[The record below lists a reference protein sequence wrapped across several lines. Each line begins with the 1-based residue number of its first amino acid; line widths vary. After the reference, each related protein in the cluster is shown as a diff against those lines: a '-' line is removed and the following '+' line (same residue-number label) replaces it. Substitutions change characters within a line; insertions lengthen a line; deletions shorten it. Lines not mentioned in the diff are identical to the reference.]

1 MRKKNPS
8 KPSGTLL
15 IKIFTGYTILTL
27 LVVGIIAALWH
38 EKRVFAEA
46 EEEENAMLAQRELTS
61 RTFKALV
68 SLFLDN
74 ESAYLRE
81 MPGQKEYNEKEN
93 RVFFMLDE
101 LRKVYTDSIQQA
113 RIDTVEFLLNQK
125 HDLIRMLRNMPSALM
140 QMDSILTEQLPALER
155 KMISSATTAHAEPS
169 NPRKKNFLSRLFSR
183 EKKRQ
188 EVNLSVQQSIRQT
201 DNVRNIQKFG
211 DEMYEMLERQNR
223 LFESLADSLE
233 HKNRV
238 LNRNISRL
246 VNELEKDA
254 MERTAERHQRVSELR
269 EEAFGTICIISSA
282 ALLCALFLSIF
293 ITRDIHRKYRNRKE
307 LEDSNRHNRKM
318 LEIRKKIII
327 TLSHD
332 IRGPLNAIRGSAE
345 LAMDTK
351 DRKRRNSYL
360 DNILSSTGHIMRLVN
375 SLLDL
380 SRLNEAKETLN
391 EIPFRLDTFLSDIEK
406 EYGRIANDKGIM
418 LSGDFIGT
426 DIAVTGDVDRIE
438 QIISNLLSNAVK
450 FTESGSIGF
459 FAIYRNDMLTVT
471 VRDTG
476 IGMSEETMERI
487 FTPFERA
494 AVEICPEGFG
504 LGLSITKGL
513 VTLLKGEISV
523 ESKIGEGSTFKVS
536 IPLRETSETV
546 EEKCKPLP
554 DPAKRLPHRI
564 IVVEDDPV
572 QMEITRDILERN
584 GVSCHAC
591 QNVKEVVYLLRK
603 GDYDLILTDIQM
615 PGTNGFSL
623 LNLLR
628 NSNIGSSR
636 SIPIAAMTARGDE
649 EKENFI
655 KAGFTG
661 CIHKPF
667 SSPELLLFL
676 SSIMEKMNKP
686 ESQPIDFRPLISDSG
701 NKRKVLTMLV
711 KESETNKEELVEAIR
726 NKDRMR
732 IKEIIHRMFP
742 MWEML
747 GIAEE
752 LQEYRNLVHDADT
765 EEQTLKEW
773 TTKIAVCLDRLVEA
787 AENEIDNLT
796 GQKEDEK
803 ENTDSGR

>member
-1 MRKKNPS
+1 METKKENPI
-8 KPSGTLL
+8 KPSGSLL
-15 IKIFTGYTILTL
+15 IKIFAGYTILAL
-27 LVVGIIAALWH
+27 LVIGIIAALWH
-38 EKRVFAEA
+38 EKKVFAEA
-46 EEEENAMLAQRELTS
+46 EAEENAMLAQRELTS

-74 ESAYLRE
+74 ESAYLRDISD
-81 MPGQKEYNEKEN
+81 QKEYNEKEN

-101 LRKVYTDSIQQA
+101 LRKVYTDSLQQA

-125 HDLIRMLRNMPSALM
+125 HDHIRSLKTIPSALM
-140 QMDSILTEQLPALER
+140 QMDSILSKQLPVLER
-155 KMISSATTAHAEPS
+155 KMTSSASSVHTEQPKTE
-169 NPRKKNFLSRLFSR
+169 KKNFLSRLFSR
-183 EKKRQ
+183 KKKRQ
-188 EVNLSVQQSIRQT
+188 EPETTIHQNARQT
-201 DNVRNIQKFG
+201 DNVRNIRKFG
-211 DEMYEMLERQNR
+211 DEMYEVLERQNR
-223 LFESLADSLE
+223 LFESLADSLDQ
-233 HKNRV
+233 KNRA

-246 VNELEKDA
+246 VNELEKEA
-254 MERTAERHQRVSELR
+254 MERTAERHRRVSELR
-269 EEAFGTICIISSA
+269 EEAFSTICIISSA
-282 ALLCALFLSIF
+282 ALMCALLLSIF

-307 LEDSNRHNRKM
+307 LEDSHRHNRKM

-391 EIPFRLDTFLSDIEK
+391 EIPFRLDAFLADIEK
-406 EYGRIANDKGIM
+406 EYCRIANDKGIM
-418 LSGDFIGT
+418 LSGDFVGT
-426 DIAVTGDVDRIE
+426 GVAVTGDADRIE

-450 FTESGSIGF
+450 FTVSGSIGF
-459 FAIYRNDMLTVT
+459 SAVYRNDILTIT

-476 IGMSEETMERI
+476 IGMSEETIRRI

-513 VTLLKGEISV
+513 VTLLKGEITVRSSV
-523 ESKIGEGSTFKVS
+523 GEGSTFKVS
-536 IPLRETSETV
+536 IPLKETSEAVT
-546 EEKCKPLP
+546 EKCKPLP
-554 DPAKRLPHRI
+554 DFAKRLPHRI

-584 GVSCHAC
+584 GICCHAC
-591 QNVKEVVYLLRK
+591 KNAKEVVGLLRK
-603 GDYDLILTDIQM
+603 EEYDLILTDIQM
-615 PGTNGFSL
+615 PGTNGFNL

-655 KAGFTG
+655 KAGFAG

-676 SSIMEKMNKP
+676 SSIMEDKNIP
-686 ESQPIDFRPLISDSG
+686 ESQAINFGPLLSDSG

-752 LQEYRNLVHDADT
+752 LQEYRNLVHDDSSGD
-765 EEQTLKEW
+765 QIMKEW
-773 TTKIAVCLDRLVEA
+773 TLKITASLDRLVSA
-787 AENEIDNLT
+787 AENEINSLIR
-796 GQKEDEK
+796 QENEK
-803 ENTDSGR
+803 ENTDS